1 MKDSG
6 QDSKPIP
13 KEEMTAWERWE
24 LPLLDESGNQV
35 VEEEEVKPLTAADL
49 NEIRQAA
56 REDGF
61 QEGRQ
66 AGYAEGLEKGQA
78 DGYKEGYASGEA
90 EGRNHGEQQA
100 LEQTRQEVTSRIE
113 RLEHLMGE
121 LLMPIERQED
131 ELESVLVN
139 LTMALARAV
148 VFRELSIDSS
158 QVRQVVRRALSSL
171 PSAAD
176 NLRIHIHPDDIEPVR
191 EVTERLES
199 PAVIIEDDSLMPGGC
214 IVESRHSLVDYTVE
228 KRFQR
233 AVQSMLDDQLADST
247 GPDKEEM
254 ASSMRDLT
262 DFHRDVLSDPG
273 IVPPSAPDSD
283 ELNKQGQDDDVSPG

>member
-1 MKDSG
+1 
-6 QDSKPIP
+6 
-13 KEEMTAWERWE
+13 
-24 LPLLDESGNQV
+24 
-35 VEEEEVKPLTAADL
+35 
-49 NEIRQAA
+49 
-56 REDGF
+56 
-61 QEGRQ
+61 
-66 AGYAEGLEKGQA
+66 
-78 DGYKEGYASGEA
+78 
-90 EGRNHGEQQA
+90 
-100 LEQTRQEVTSRIE
+100 
-113 RLEHLMGE
+113 
-121 LLMPIERQED
+121 MPIERQED